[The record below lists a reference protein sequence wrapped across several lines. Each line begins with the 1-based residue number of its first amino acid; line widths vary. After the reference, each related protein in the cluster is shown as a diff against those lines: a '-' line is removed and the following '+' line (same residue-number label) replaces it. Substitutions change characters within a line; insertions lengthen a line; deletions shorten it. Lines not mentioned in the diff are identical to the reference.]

1 MVLAPV
7 SDTKL
12 TFAII
17 CCINITSSID
27 IICNINIISILN
39 ILNLLNDVMNF
50 STGLRNL
57 LEPWSRAARKWRES
71 EERKKNGEKMRKQR
85 ENEEI

>member
-27 IICNINIISILN
+27 IISIMNIISILN

-57 LEPWSRAARKWRES
+57 LKPWSRSARKLRENEEMQRKWRE
-71 EERKKNGEKMRKQR
+71 
-85 ENEEI
+85 NEEMKRK

>member
-17 CCINITSSID
+17 CSINITSSID
-27 IICNINIISILN
+27 IISIMNIISILN

-57 LEPWSRAARKWRES
+57 LEPWSRAARKWRED
-71 EERKKNGEKMRKQR
+71 EEMKRKWGENDEMERQ
-85 ENEEI
+85 